1 MLAAAQSGFVN
12 QIVHKLANTA
22 PNVNPALVAGTGAT
36 DVHRLFSG
44 AELDAVVRAYAWGI
58 KVVFA
63 LTIAACGLTVPFSLC
78 NKWANVNAKKP
89 SGGSD

>member
-22 PNVNPALVAGTGAT
+22 PRVDPALITGTGAT

-44 AELDAVVRAYAWGI
+44 AELDSVVRAYAWAI

-63 LTIAACGLTVPFSLC
+63 ITLAACGLTVPFSLC
-78 NKWANVNAKKP
+78 NKWANVNSKKP
-89 SGGSD
+89 SGSKA